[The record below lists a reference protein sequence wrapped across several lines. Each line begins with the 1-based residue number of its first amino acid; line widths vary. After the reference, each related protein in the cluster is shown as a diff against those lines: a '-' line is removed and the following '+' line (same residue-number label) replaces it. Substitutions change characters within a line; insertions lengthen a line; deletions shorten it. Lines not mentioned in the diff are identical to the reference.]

1 MALDTTSIDGQWIED
16 NETKE
21 FNEITYDDNKV
32 NVNGVMNSVDVPVTS
47 FDEETDVNIIMD
59 SVDVPKIEFEDEK
72 DLSYYKNKFNE
83 IYKNNVNLENVII
96 DSNFIDSSYKVVSSE
111 DMDKK
116 QEVSGTL
123 EVDNIN
129 ELISFTN
136 ALTQKY
142 GKSNYNMWNDIEKE
156 KYIQL
161 YCKVYNVSRE
171 HAINTISVPFNN
183 RVSEVYVGKNRN
195 TILEQIDNAN
205 EMLSDIYSRYNEL
218 SYEDQ
223 QLFLELYNKCKK
235 VKYMNVTNTETEQ
248 QQLDEIL
255 NIAVEISKL
264 NERSHSKKI

>member
-1 MALDTTSIDGQWIED
+1 MALDNMSIDGQWIKD

-21 FNEITYDDNKV
+21 FNEITYDDDKV
-32 NVNGVMNSVDVPVTS
+32 DVNDVMNSVDVP
-47 FDEETDVNIIMD
+47 E
-59 SVDVPKIEFEDEK
+59 IEFEDEK

-96 DSNFIDSSYKVVSSE
+96 DSNLIDSNYKVISSE

-116 QEVSGTL
+116 KEISGTL

-171 HAINTISVPFNN
+171 HAINTISAPFNN

-195 TILEQIDNAN
+195 TIIEQIDNAK

-223 QLFLELYNKCKK
+223 QLFLELYSKCKR
-235 VKYMNVTNTETEQ
+235 VKYMNVTNAEIEQ
-248 QQLDEIL
+248 QQLDEVL
-255 NIAVEISKL
+255 NLAVEISKL